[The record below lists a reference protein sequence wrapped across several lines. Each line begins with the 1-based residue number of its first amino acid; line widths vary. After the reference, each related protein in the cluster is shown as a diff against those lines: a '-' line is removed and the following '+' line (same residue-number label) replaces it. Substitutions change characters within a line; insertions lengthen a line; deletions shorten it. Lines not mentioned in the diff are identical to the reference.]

1 MFGCLFAVSFS
12 FGAIHLL
19 RLWITATVA
28 FYSCVVFKLV
38 RSINESAFPFAGEW
52 WYIDCR
58 LLTRVCRVLARARSM
73 PRSRSAPPC
82 PPQSFAPTAIRAYTT
97 ERPPPKKKNTHTH
110 LRSDRIGRSRSEDAE
125 RDAYAQLLNTA
136 YRHNIPPFLPP
147 TTAVSPSQSR

>member
-1 MFGCLFAVSFS
+1 MFGCLFAFSFS
-12 FGAIHLL
+12 FDTIHLL
-19 RLWITATVA
+19 RLWVTATVA
-28 FYSCVVFKLV
+28 FYNCVVFKLV

-82 PPQSFAPTAIRAYTT
+82 PPSEF
-97 ERPPPKKKNTHTH
+97 RPDGNQGRYYREIPPH
-110 LRSDRIGRSRSEDAE
+110 LRHDSIGRSRSEDAE

-136 YRHNIPPFLPP
+136 RGHNIPPFRPP
-147 TTAVSPSQSR
+147 TAAASSSQGR

>member
-1 MFGCLFAVSFS
+1 MFGCLFAFSFS

-73 PRSRSAPPC
+73 PRSRSAPPF

-97 ERPPPKKKNTHTH
+97 ERSPPH
-110 LRSDRIGRSRSEDAE
+110 LRHDRIGRSRSEDAE

-136 YRHNIPPFLPP
+136 RGHNIPPFRPP
-147 TTAVSPSQSR
+147 TAAASSSQSR